1 MLIDITERKKHEQK
15 QWQYTEQ
22 ISRYADEIKEIYDYA
37 PCGYHSLD
45 KNGRFYISTKPSSSG
60 WAIVRMKLSTNVV
73 FRIC

>member
-22 ISRYADEIKEIYDYA
+22 ISHYADEIKEIY
-37 PCGYHSLD
+37 CGYHSLD

-73 FRIC
+73 FPIC